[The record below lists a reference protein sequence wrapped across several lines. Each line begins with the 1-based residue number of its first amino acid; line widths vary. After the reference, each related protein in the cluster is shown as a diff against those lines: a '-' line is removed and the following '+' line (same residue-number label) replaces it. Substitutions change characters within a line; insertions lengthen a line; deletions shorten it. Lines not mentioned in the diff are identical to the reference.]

1 MGLLLALTFVWNVGK
16 VELVAEPTDEQVDA
30 LHEIYCAKL
39 TALYYAHRDAHGYA
53 GVELKVI

>member
-1 MGLLLALTFVWNVGK
+1 MERVP
-16 VELVAEPTDEQVDA
+16 EPTESQIDV

-53 GVELKVI
+53 GVDLKLI